1 MEENKNIIIGPKDGK
16 KGEYYLDLFTFLKQK
31 GMLGHKYLILVI
43 CPLTGEKLKYKEI
56 HFRRE
61 FINRVSEHLHQ
72 LDFETVSKI
81 PTEPDNCA
89 FRLSLRYTP
98 SGSVF
103 GFQIIEARTGFG
115 GGYFGMTPAVVLLE
129 EEGKRAVE
137 LLKPI
142 LK

>member
-1 MEENKNIIIGPKDGK
+1 MEGNKNIIIGPKDSK
-16 KGEYYLDLFTFLKQK
+16 NKDYYDLLKFLKEK
-31 GMLGHKYLILVI
+31 EILVSKFLI
-43 CPLTGEKLKYKEI
+43 FQRSPVTNEKFKYKEI

-61 FINRVSEHLHQ
+61 YINRVSEHLHQ

-89 FRLSLRYTP
+89 FRLEVRYTP